1 MSLTGEVRYI
11 MDWENLNFVPEEF
24 ACRCGCSAT
33 EIKDDF
39 VLVLQEIRSSYGK
52 SMHVTSGYRCA
63 AHPVERK
70 KVDRGGKP
78 GSHYSG
84 YAADIACVGQ
94 DAMRL
99 LRISLNNPKITG
111 IGVKQSGPH
120 NTRFIHLDMLQEV
133 TNRPTI
139 WSY

>member
-1 MSLTGEVRYI
+1 MTDSRI
-11 MDWENLNFVPEEF
+11 NWENLNFIPEEF
-24 ACRCGCSAT
+24 ACRCGCNSMFIN
-33 EIKDDF
+33 EDF
-39 VLVLQEIRSSYGK
+39 VLVLQEIRTAYGK

-78 GSHYSG
+78 GSHCSG

-94 DAMRL
+94 NAMRL
-99 LRISLNNPKITG
+99 LRVAINHPKITG
-111 IGVKQSGPH
+111 IGIKQNGAH
-120 NTRFIHLDMLQEV
+120 DTRFIHLDMLQEV